1 MKKFRKP
8 LQAILCVVLTL
19 VFIAAIPAV
28 MAASDGSYVL
38 GDADNSGDVDIIDAT
53 LIMRV
58 CADMVKDTDGLIASR
73 CDIDGNGFDI
83 TAATWIQ
90 RWLAEMNVPYPIG
103 QRVNLPTEPPTQKPT
118 QKPTQRSTDYEL
130 PIV

>member
-8 LQAILCVVLTL
+8 LQAILCVVLAL

-53 LIMRV
+53 FLQRHICEFITLDDDHLACGDYDCNGEV
-58 CADMVKDTDGLIASR
+58 DIADVTML
-73 CDIDGNGFDI
+73 
-83 TAATWIQ
+83 Q

>member
-1 MKKFRKP
+1 MRKFRKP
-8 LQAILCVVLTL
+8 MQAVICVVLAL

-38 GDADNSGDVDIIDAT
+38 GDADNNGAVEIIDAT
-53 LIMRV
+53 IIMRV
-58 CADMVKDTDGLIASR
+58 CADMIKDTDGSIAMR
-73 CDIDGNGFDI
+73 CDIDGRGFSI
-83 TAATWIQ
+83 TSATWIQ
-90 RWLAEMNVPYPIG
+90 RWIAEMDVPYPIG
-103 QRVNLPTEPPTQKPT
+103 QPVSLPTEPPTQKPT